1 MDDFGKLTDEKMK
14 KSLENTRR
22 AFAQIR
28 TGRASPAILDSL
40 KVDYYGTLVP
50 LKKLAS
56 ISVPDSRSL
65 LIQPFD
71 KNALAEVEK
80 AILKSDLGLTP
91 RTEGGNIRLAV
102 PPLTE
107 ERRRE
112 LLKLVKKSA
121 EDGKV
126 ALRNLRREALDH
138 IKKEKAAPSEDA
150 VKFKEEELD
159 KLTHKYSEEIDKLLA
174 AKEKEVMEV

>member
-1 MDDFGKLTDEKMK
+1 MDDFGKLVDEKMK

-22 AFAQIR
+22 TFAQIR
-28 TGRASPAILDSL
+28 TGRASPALLDSL

-50 LKKLAS
+50 LKQLAS
-56 ISVPDSRSL
+56 ISVPESRSL

-71 KNALAEVEK
+71 KNALADMEK
-80 AILKSDLGLTP
+80 AILKSDLGLNP
-91 RTEGGNIRLAV
+91 RVEGGIIRLAI
-102 PPLTE
+102 PQLTE

-112 LLKLVKKSA
+112 LMKLVKKSA

-126 ALRNLRREALDH
+126 VLRNLRREALDNL
-138 IKKEKAAPSEDA
+138 KKGKAALSEDA
-150 VKFKEEELD
+150 VKFREEELD